1 MWQISENIIFLS
13 SLKLECY
20 RKATTI
26 VADQNLFDVE
36 YEGDEKET

>member
-1 MWQISENIIFLS
+1 MRQISEKVISLS

-20 RKATTI
+20 RKTTI

-36 YEGDEKET
+36 YKGDEKET